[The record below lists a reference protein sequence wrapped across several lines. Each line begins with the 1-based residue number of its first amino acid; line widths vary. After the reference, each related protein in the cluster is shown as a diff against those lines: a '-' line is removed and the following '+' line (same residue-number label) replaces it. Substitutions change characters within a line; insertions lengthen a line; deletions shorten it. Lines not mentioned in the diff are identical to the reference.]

1 MQRPVIKSTY
11 KCSYCEKNTDKVKVN
26 FKSDQSPWI
35 TKGIAKPSKKK
46 QRLYEKF
53 LKNRTP
59 KNEETYKT
67 YKNLF
72 ETIKRRSKK
81 KFYSEKLQK
90 FKGDAKKT
98 WSVMK
103 EILGKCT
110 TKSSTLPTKIT
121 VNKTDIFDTKK
132 IADEFNKFFTNIGTD
147 LANKIPNAS
156 KRFDFYI
163 TKVNTSMESQPLS
176 INELKNAFFSLNINK
191 SPGHDGVSFNVIKK
205 CFGELCEPLKYLFNL
220 SIVKGIFP
228 DDLKIAKVTPIYKA
242 DNSSNISN
250 YRPISVLP
258 CFSKMLERIM
268 YNRLQKYLKDQN
280 ILYDKQFGFQTGHS
294 TEHAIAQLVDQ
305 IYEAFEKNEYTLGV
319 FIDLS
324 KAFDTVD
331 HSILLRKLE
340 LYGITDRNYA
350 WIKSYLSNRL
360 QYIQIDENSRTE
372 FCVVKCGVPQGSI
385 LGPLL
390 FLLYVNDLKNASS
403 VLDPIMFAD
412 DTNLF
417 HTHSNMQ
424 KLFSTMNDEL
434 ASINQ

>member
-1 MQRPVIKSTY
+1 
-11 KCSYCEKNTDKVKVN
+11 
-26 FKSDQSPWI
+26 
-35 TKGIAKPSKKK
+35 
-46 QRLYEKF
+46 
-53 LKNRTP
+53 
-59 KNEETYKT
+59 
-67 YKNLF
+67 
-72 ETIKRRSKK
+72 
-81 KFYSEKLQK
+81 
-90 FKGDAKKT
+90 
-98 WSVMK
+98 
-103 EILGKCT
+103 
-110 TKSSTLPTKIT
+110 
-121 VNKTDIFDTKK
+121 
-132 IADEFNKFFTNIGTD
+132 
-147 LANKIPNAS
+147 
-156 KRFDFYI
+156 
-163 TKVNTSMESQPLS
+163 MESQPLS

-280 ILYDKQFGFQTGHS
+280 ILYDKQFGFQAGHS
-294 TEHAIAQLVDQ
+294 TEHAIVQIVDQ
-305 IYEAFEKNEYTLGV
+305 IYKAFEENEYTLGV

-360 QYIQIDENSRTE
+360 KYIQIDENSTTE
-372 FCVVKCGVPQGSI
+372 FCVVKCGVPRGSI

-390 FLLYVNDLKNASS
+390 FLLYVNGLKNGPS

-417 HTHSNMQ
+417 YTHSNIQ
-424 KLFSTMNDEL
+424 KLFSTMNEEL
-434 ASINQ
+434 ASINQWFTSNKLSLNAKKTKYSFFHKPSKKDDIPLMLPKLTISNHVIERQEFIKFLGVLLDENLNWKEHIKYTENK